1 MAAES
6 TAINALINLIGGR
19 KLDEDEDPVPELFS
33 MAPPKSVPQR
43 TVGMQAQPQPMA
55 ASTPPRTASGT
66 KPPAIGGAA
75 IGVVSIAPPAPSIP
89 APVVAAAVSRKVVY
103 RAAPVVEHDDE
114 QTELWN
120 SKSELDTAPA
130 VPAIAPHIATVI
142 AQTATAP
149 VVPSILRG
157 PVAPGPDPRI
167 MQAAR
172 AAHEAA
178 QQRSIDPRVD
188 AAAAARHA
196 AAKAQPRAQLPAIA
210 HPVSLPRQ
218 QSQGV
223 QYPAIKMTVAMAETP
238 RTPTAPP
245 ASYLVARELLSS
257 AMRWGGLAVIAVIAL
272 SVGAYLAFAS
282 KGDDKPEAPTD
293 RDRAIAIM
301 NGTAQPDPEPTV
313 VKAPP
318 EVSTAYKPAEPEAKP
333 AAPEAKPE
341 PTAEP
346 IEAPAATDAP
356 ADEEIDMADI
366 ELEPATTTKPAK
378 RAARSSRGARKAK
391 AIGTTEPKIASPART
406 GSDPVLAILAEK
418 PKQITKPVIEK
429 PKKKEKP
436 VKEASLASATEIAAP
451 RGAAAAKGNGK
462 LSISSDKPALI
473 YVDGRPT
480 GKSAPSAFVITAG
493 DHQITLLDPSTKK
506 AKTATVQIA
515 VNKTVSIRKDF
526 N

>member
-6 TAINALINLIGGR
+6 TAINALIHLAQGR
-19 KLDEDEDPVPELFS
+19 RIDEDEDPVPELFS
-33 MAPPKSVPQR
+33 MTPPKSVPQR
-43 TVGMQAQPQPMA
+43 TVGMPAQPQPMA
-55 ASTPPRTASGT
+55 PATPPRVASGT
-66 KPPAIGGAA
+66 KPPMIAA
-75 IGVVSIAPPAPSIP
+75 ATIIAPPVSIAPATPSIP
-89 APVVAAAVSRKVVY
+89 AAPVSRKVVY
-103 RAAPVVEHDDE
+103 RAAPVVEQEDE

-120 SKSELDTAPA
+120 NAEIRTAPA

-157 PVAPGPDPRI
+157 PTAPSPDPRI

-178 QQRSIDPRVD
+178 VQRSIDPRVD

-196 AAKAQPRAQLPAIA
+196 ASKAQPAPAPRAID
-210 HPVSLPRQ
+210 HPVSRSP
-218 QSQGV
+218 
-223 QYPAIKMTVAMAETP
+223 QYPAIRMTAAMASVP

-272 SVGAYLAFAS
+272 GVGAYLAFAS
-282 KGDDKPEAPTD
+282 KSDDKPEAPTD

-301 NGTAQPDPEPTV
+301 NGTAQPEPETTV
-313 VKAPP
+313 VKAPAPTVVAAP
-318 EVSTAYKPAEPEAKP
+318 EVVTTAYKASEPEPVKVTAQPIEEPAEAV
-333 AAPEAKPE
+333 
-341 PTAEP
+341 
-346 IEAPAATDAP
+346 
-356 ADEEIDMADI
+356 ADDTVDVADI
-366 ELEPATTTKPAK
+366 ELEAAEKPAK
-378 RAARSSRGARKAK
+378 RAARSARAARKAK
-391 AIGTTEPKIASPART
+391 AVAETNVAPARA

-418 PKQITKPVIEK
+418 SKPSTKPVVAEK
-429 PKKKEKP
+429 PKTKDKP

-462 LSISSDKPALI
+462 LSISSDKAALI

-493 DHQITLLDPSTKK
+493 DHQITLLDPATKK